1 MSFVLHFVL
10 GLAKTIA
17 SLTGLQAKRG
27 LVMGTF
33 FMDCL
38 KHINWLHKGAT

>member
-17 SLTGLQAKRG
+17 SLKKTTDLDAC
-27 LVMGTF
+27 VMGTF
-33 FMDCL
+33 L
-38 KHINWLHKGAT
+38 WIA